1 VDYTS
6 PVIKLNQL
14 SLEEIYVLLQ
24 RLCELHGAYY
34 TYSCTFGENEL
45 TAFINT
51 VVARLGA
58 DQLLTPREITRD
70 FLGLLN
76 ILYQNPDHTFEML
89 ITEKGFSVTSAEQNP
104 EEVSIK
110 DDDLFAEFDI

>member
-1 VDYTS
+1 MDYTS

-14 SLEEIYVLLQ
+14 SVEEIYVLLQ
-24 RLCELHGAYY
+24 RLCELHGAHNS
-34 TYSCTFGENEL
+34 YSCPFGDTEL
-45 TAFINT
+45 TLFINT

-76 ILYQNPDHTFEML
+76 ILYQNPDLTFNML
-89 ITEKGFSVTSAEQNP
+89 ITEKGFPVTSVGLNP
-104 EEVSIK
+104 EEISDK
-110 DDDLFAEFDI
+110 NDDLFDEFDI